1 MERDHLTQFARAGS
15 TFWQKCLRRS
25 VRLYLALNDPRLD
38 GLAVEADLRL
48 IEREMYWY
56 LQQRLPT
63 TTDALQESQAIVEAA
78 QSALLRNE
86 CDVAALLAEVPLAQ
100 YASAAPA
107 AEPQATG
114 CYYAPTHWWPGHP
127 GWFAPI
133 LVRRRAARHRAR
145 L

>member
-1 MERDHLTQFARAGS
+1 MEHDHLIQFARAGS
-15 TFWQKCLRRS
+15 AFWQKCLRRS

-48 IEREMYWY
+48 IEREMHWY
-56 LQQRLPT
+56 LQQRLPA
-63 TTDALQESQAIVEAA
+63 TTDALEESQAIVEAA

-86 CDVAALLAEVPLAQ
+86 CDVAALLAEVPVAQ

-107 AEPQATG
+107 PEPQATG
-114 CYYAPTHWWPGHP
+114 CYYAPIHWWPGQT
-127 GWFAPI
+127 GWFMPV
-133 LVRRRAARHRAR
+133 LVRRRTVRHRAR